1 MVVVCSDTHVRCW
14 HVTIHKYRK
23 LFDSL
28 RYCCGCMNMVE
39 GDVSDSIITMCVW
52 TWDISTCNL
61 YCCENVFFLIIS
73 LTVWAWWS
81 HWQLL
86 HKLSPQRK
94 QLWQQQEVLEPVW
107 KPWKVWVCVC
117 VCVSVSVCLCVYVV
131 LCYVVFVHLMS
142 SRADTYV
149 PSKDGVTTHIRTF
162 LILEPVQDHRYEI
175 MTLQH

>member
-1 MVVVCSDTHVRCW
+1 MVVICSDTHVRCW

-28 RYCCGCMNMVE
+28 RYCCGCMNMVD
-39 GDVSDSIITMCVW
+39 GDVSDSIITLCVW

-117 VCVSVSVCLCVYVV
+117 VCVSVSVCLCCVV
-131 LCYVVFVHLMS
+131 LCCVCTSYEQQSWYICTIQRWCHN
-142 SRADTYV
+142 
-149 PSKDGVTTHIRTF
+149 THQDIFNPRTCTR
-162 LILEPVQDHRYEI
+162 P
-175 MTLQH
+175 